1 MTARDRIAER
11 MQTAVVETGAGRV
24 RLRPPRPTDA
34 APLHT
39 LVADTLAEGRW
50 FLRHPAEL
58 DPSPDA
64 LVASLEDPARHAVV
78 VVATL
83 GGAVVGLAT
92 VSRNPLRRCRHVG
105 GLELRV
111 ASAHRGAGIGR
122 ALLARAHALAEADPD
137 LQRLCLQVFADNPRA
152 VRLYEATGYRV
163 EGRLRGEVR
172 EEDGTLRDVVL
183 MARDVAGPAGP

>member
-78 VVATL
+78 VVATA
-83 GGAVVGLAT
+83 GGARAASSCPLA
-92 VSRNPLRRCRHVG
+92 VLGSIPA
-105 GLELRV
+105 
-111 ASAHRGAGIGR
+111 ASTDR
-122 ALLARAHALAEADPD
+122 AKTRSS
-137 LQRLCLQVFADNPRA
+137 F
-152 VRLYEATGYRV
+152 
-163 EGRLRGEVR
+163 
-172 EEDGTLRDVVL
+172 
-183 MARDVAGPAGP
+183 